1 MHSLMI
7 VKPVTL
13 AGKVVRLEPL
23 GKEHAS
29 DLYKASQD
37 PDIWTYMPVDPS
49 RSPEVFSAWI
59 EAALAAQAEG
69 QQLPFAIIDAE
80 AGRAIGSTRYLN
92 ISGRDYGL
100 EIGWTWLAP
109 EVRRTAVNTEC
120 KFLLLRHAFESLGA
134 IRVQFKTDRRNER
147 SQRAILRLGA
157 LLEGVLRKHMILES
171 GYQRDSVMFSIIADE
186 WPAVR
191 ANLEEKMAKDLS
203 A

>member
-1 MHSLMI
+1 MPMI
-7 VKPVTL
+7 VKPVSL

-23 GKEHAS
+23 GKEHGS
-29 DLYKASQD
+29 DLYQASQD

-59 EAALAAQAEG
+59 EAALADQAEG
-69 QQLPFAIIDAE
+69 QQLPFAIIDAGT
-80 AGRAIGSTRYLN
+80 GRAIGSTRYLN
-92 ISGRDYGL
+92 ISGQDYGL

-109 EVRRTAVNTEC
+109 EARRTAVNTEC
-120 KFLLLRHAFESLGA
+120 KLLLLRHAFESLGA

-157 LLEGVLRKHMILES
+157 LQEGVLRKHMILES

-191 ANLEEKMAKDLS
+191 ANLEEKLGAASS